1 VSAPAWLEAA
11 LEACHGRCLD
21 DERDRAAVAEA
32 IAEALPIGELVAKL
46 TETIS
51 HQLTSRR
58 VVADDPKH
66 AVSRPIARNCV
77 ATLQSVLLPTEA
89 T

>member
-1 VSAPAWLEAA
+1 MSAPAWLEVA

-21 DERDRAAVAEA
+21 DAGDRAAVAEA
-32 IAEALPIGELVAKL
+32 IAEALPLDELVKAF
-46 TETIS
+46 TDTIS
-51 HQLTSRR
+51 KQLTTRN

-77 ATLQSVLLPTEA
+77 ATLQSVLLPSEVA
-89 T
+89 